1 MVRFGVLFMKVAII
15 GAGVSG
21 LSCAYE
27 MRRNGIVP
35 TVFEEKDCIGHM
47 VDFNTCTL
55 RLFDRTY
62 SDPLKYLKRFC
73 GLDLQPA
80 SVVKSIIMYSPNKSI
95 SVSGKLGY
103 TFLRGESPGSLE
115 NQLAKAAGVSVQFK
129 KHIEYNDIKD
139 EYDFVVD
146 ATGKSKSAENV
157 NSWTPELS
165 AFVRIATIGG
175 SFDPYAL
182 TMWVDN
188 KIARQC
194 FAFQLSNCTNKA
206 CLAVIVDGINHNE
219 LDYYWEEFL
228 ELKNIKNPIIK
239 TNDVEHKIGIVKPA
253 RKGNLLI
260 TGKAAGMIDTILG
273 FGMISAVESGVF
285 AARSIIYNKNY
296 DKMLEPIRRDLKM
309 KHDFRLVMSTL
320 KNDDYDRILGF
331 LGTKAV
337 KLLIYRNPLAKVNQF
352 DFLAKLYIALSK
364 KV

>member
-1 MVRFGVLFMKVAII
+1 MNVAII

-27 MRRNGIVP
+27 LNRSGIVP

-55 RLFDRTY
+55 KLFDRSY
-62 SDPLKYLKRFC
+62 SDPVKHLKRLC
-73 GLDLQPA
+73 GLELKPA
-80 SVVKSIIMYSPNKSI
+80 SEVKNIIMYSPNKRI

-103 TFLRGESPGSLE
+103 TFLRGENTESLE
-115 NQLAKAAGVSVQFK
+115 NQLAKAAGVSILFK
-129 KHIEYNDIKD
+129 KHIEYEDIKND
-139 EYDFVVD
+139 YDFVVD
-146 ATGKSKSAENV
+146 ATGKSKSAENI
-157 NSWTPELS
+157 NSWTPQLN
-165 AFVRIATIGG
+165 AFVRIATISG

-182 TMWVDN
+182 SMWVDN
-188 KIARQC
+188 RIARQC
-194 FAFQLSNCTNKA
+194 FAFQLASCGNKA

-219 LDYYWEEFL
+219 LDYYWEEFCK
-228 ELKNIKNPIIK
+228 LKNIKNAIIK
-239 TNDVEHKIGIVKPA
+239 TSDVEHKIGIVKPA

-285 AARSIIYNKNY
+285 AARSIIHNKNY
-296 DKMLEPIRRDLKM
+296 DKMLKPIRKDLKM
-309 KHDFRLVMSTL
+309 KYDFRIVISRF
-320 KNDDYDRILGF
+320 KNDDYDRILGI

-337 KLLIYRNPLAKVNQF
+337 EQLIYRNPLAKINQF